1 MWTPKNYK
9 IGIAIRKGR
18 DKAGEN
24 IKILHLRQKK
34 KGILHLI
41 YEHYRVAPA
50 DEENLVVM
58 K

>member
-1 MWTPKNYK
+1 MWTLKNYK
-9 IGIAIRKGR
+9 IGVAIRKGR

-24 IKILHLRQKK
+24 INILDFSKN
-34 KGILHLI
+34 KGILHLV

-50 DEENLVVM
+50 DEEKLLVM

>member
-1 MWTPKNYK
+1 MNTEKLQNRNSYQKREGQGRREYK
-9 IGIAIRKGR
+9 DTAFK
-18 DKAGEN
+18 
-24 IKILHLRQKK
+24 QKK

-50 DEENLVVM
+50 DEEKLVVM

>member
-1 MWTPKNYK
+1 MNTEKLQNRNSHQKREGQGRREYK
-9 IGIAIRKGR
+9 DTAFK
-18 DKAGEN
+18 
-24 IKILHLRQKK
+24 QKK

-50 DEENLVVM
+50 DEEKLVVM